1 MKQLYSKYLCQL
13 IFFTLLSGLFSCTP
27 APEDTVKEYLESTF
41 LDNNGKKAYKLLS
54 SDDQKYKSEKDFIT
68 DIKRKNVFNEKML
81 NKYKEQFSYEILDVK
96 YIGQD
101 TALVKV
107 SMTKP
112 NTQNIL
118 QEMLTFAMTASLST
132 LSQNEKKEI
141 IQDQFGR
148 IMGSE
153 DLELETE
160 EKEFMLLKEQGEY
173 KIFFNYGQPY
183 KMELINQKISE
194 LEKKAEEC
202 LRVIDYQG
210 ALKTYRQMLSLKND
224 EFIRMKI
231 EEIEEIQKNTVALGN
246 SATLGNLTFSPQKI
260 EVRKIKISRRNWLG
274 NSPKISLS
282 EERYLVL
289 TFQVKNNTDGEVLEF
304 DDERRYRKEHTVYDN
319 YGNEMKEFDWE
330 FDMESVE
337 DYKSK
342 KLGPGETREVR
353 AVCESPLSGKAEK
366 FLWKVK
372 LYTDNKKTE
381 NYAYIKFNKGEI
393 SSVEK
398 PTPDLQ

>member
-1 MKQLYSKYLCQL
+1 MELLYRKCIYQLF
-13 IFFTLLSGLFSCTP
+13 FFTLLSAFTSCTP
-27 APEDTVKEYLESTF
+27 APADTVEEYLESTF
-41 LDNNGKKAYKLLS
+41 LDNNGRKAYKLLS

-68 DIKRKNVFNEKML
+68 EIKRKNVFNEKML
-81 NKYKEQFSYEILDVK
+81 NKYKNQFSYEILDIK
-96 YIGQD
+96 YPGED
-101 TALVKV
+101 TAVVKV
-107 SMTKP
+107 AMTKP

-132 LSQNEKKEI
+132 LDQDEKKEI

-160 EKEFMLLKEQGEY
+160 EKEFVLLKEQGEY
-173 KIFFNYGQPY
+173 RLFFNYGEPY
-183 KMELINQKISE
+183 KMEIINQKIGE
-194 LEKKAEEC
+194 LEKKAEEY
-202 LRVIDYQG
+202 LRVTDCHS
-210 ALKTYRQMLSLKND
+210 ALNTYREMLNIKND
-224 EFIRMKI
+224 EFIKMKM
-231 EEIEEIQKNTVALGN
+231 EEVEEIQKNTVVLGN
-246 SATLGNLTFSPQKI
+246 SITLGNLTFTPKKI
-260 EVRKIKISRRNWLG
+260 EVRQIKIARKNWLG
-274 NSPKISLS
+274 NSHKISTTD
-282 EERYLVL
+282 EKYFVL

-304 DDERRYRKEHTVYDN
+304 DDERRYRKEHTVFDN
-319 YGNEMKEFDWE
+319 YGNEMREFDWE

-342 KLGPGETREVR
+342 KLSPGEVREVR
-353 AVCESPLSGKAEK
+353 SVCESPLSGKAEK
-366 FLWKVK
+366 FLWKVR